1 MITPFWS
8 VSLLV
13 LCDVTADM
21 NIWSEFKTVK
31 TGKAAVVN
39 LELILREMDHLKK
52 DQTIASQKIEVKL
65 PSKTQYIILQDKDEN
80 TKVKLRIQA
89 TRTRY

>member
-1 MITPFWS
+1 MI
-8 VSLLV
+8 
-13 LCDVTADM
+13 
-21 NIWSEFKTVK
+21 EK
-31 TGKAAVVN
+31 VN

-52 DQTIASQKIEVKL
+52 DQTIVSQKIQVDL

-80 TKVKLRIQA
+80 TKAKLRIQA